1 MDEIRKSDIDKNL
14 FIERCREAGSLRKL
28 AARLDIPAGTLSCI
42 AWGTR
47 KPNASHRRKLIKA
60 GLMPAP
66 PKRVNWREVAAFLS
80 TDWYILARAIAHVTD
95 DGWPRA
101 EQLAKRIK
109 KERE

>member
-1 MDEIRKSDIDKNL
+1 MDEIRKSDIDKKL

-66 PKRVNWREVAAFLS
+66 TPPIPWRKVAV
-80 TDWYILARAIAHVTD
+80 WLADNPTALIGALTSQGVEQERADEIA
-95 DGWPRA
+95 A
-101 EQLAKRIK
+101 RIW
-109 KERE
+109 E